1 MSPGKKETALPE
13 ITEQNPILIIAGTNR
28 PGSYC
33 LRVANRLQ
41 RHYRNLDVPH
51 SLLSLQ
57 ELPQSIFLP
66 EAYAKKPKEFLPI
79 QQRVLDA
86 AGLHMVVPE
95 YNGGFPGVLK
105 LFIDHLKFPDSFE
118 HKPVCFTG
126 EANGMW
132 GAFRPVEQIQMIFGY
147 RNAYVFPHRVF
158 IPRIQSQ
165 FDGDGNLSSSFD
177 QLLHDQA
184 MNFPGFVRK
193 L

>member
-1 MSPGKKETALPE
+1 MPD
-13 ITEQNPILIIAGTNR
+13 ITPATPILIVSGTNR

-33 LRVANRLQ
+33 LRVAQLIQ
-41 RHYRNLDVPH
+41 RHYREAGIPH
-51 SLLSLQ
+51 ELFSLL
-57 ELPQSIFLP
+57 EVPQSLFLP
-66 EAYAKKPKEFLPI
+66 ESYAKKPPEFRAI
-79 QQRVLDA
+79 QQRILDA
-86 AGLHMVVPE
+86 SGLHMIVPE

-147 RNAYVFPHRVF
+147 RNAYTFPHRVF
-158 IPRIQSQ
+158 IPRVQSQ
-165 FDGDGNLSSSFD
+165 FDEAGNFTNAEIEG
-177 QLLHDQA
+177 LLRDQA
-184 MNFPGFVRK
+184 VNFAHFVRK

>member
-1 MSPGKKETALPE
+1 MPQ
-13 ITEQNPILIIAGTNR
+13 ITDANPILIVSGTNR

-33 LRVANRLQ
+33 LRVAHRIQ
-41 RHYRNLDVPH
+41 QHYREAGVPH
-51 SLLSLQ
+51 ALFSLL

-66 EAYAKKPKEFLPI
+66 EAYAKKPPEFLPI
-79 QQRVLDA
+79 QQRILDA

-118 HKPVCFTG
+118 HKCVCFTG

-132 GAFRPVEQIQMIFGY
+132 GAFRPLEQIQLIFGY
-147 RNAYVFPHRVF
+147 RNAYIFPHRVF
-158 IPRIQSQ
+158 IPRIQSH
-165 FDGDGNLSSSFD
+165 FDEAGNFTNLEAD
-177 QLLHDQA
+177 TLLREQA
-184 MNFPGFVRK
+184 MNFPAFVRK

>member
-1 MSPGKKETALPE
+1 MPQ
-13 ITEQNPILIIAGTNR
+13 ITDEHPILVISGTNR

-33 LRVANRLQ
+33 LRVAKRAAE
-41 RHYRNLDVPH
+41 HYAQLGVPH
-51 SLLSLQ
+51 SLFSLL

-66 EAYAKKPKEFLPI
+66 ESYAKKPPEFAPI
-79 QQRVLDA
+79 QRRILGA
-86 AGLHMVVPE
+86 AGLHLIVPE

-132 GAFRPVEQIQMIFGY
+132 GAFRPLEQIQMIFGY
-147 RNAYVFPHRVF
+147 RNAYTFPHRVF
-158 IPRIQSQ
+158 IPHVQSQ
-165 FDGDGNLSSSFD
+165 FDAEGRLAEAYD
-177 QLLHDQA
+177 QRLREQA
-184 MNFPGFVRK
+184 VKFPEFVRK

>member
-1 MSPGKKETALPE
+1 LPA
-13 ITEQNPILIIAGTNR
+13 ITPATPILIVSGTNR

-33 LRVANRLQ
+33 LRVARWIS
-41 RHYRNLDVPH
+41 RHYAEAGIPH
-51 SLLSLQ
+51 ELFSLLD
-57 ELPQSIFLP
+57 LPQSLFLP
-66 EAYAKKPKEFLPI
+66 ESYARKPPEFAAI
-79 QQRVLDA
+79 QRRVLEA

-118 HKPVCFTG
+118 HKCVAFTG
-126 EANGMW
+126 ESDGMW

-158 IPRIQSQ
+158 IPHVQSQ
-165 FDGDGNLSSSFD
+165 FDEAGNFLNHQTD
-177 QLLHDQA
+177 VLLKSQA
-184 MNFPGFVRK
+184 VNFAGFTSK